1 MFGRIWTLFI
11 ARNKEFYRDKATL
24 AWNFMFPFL
33 ILLGFSVI
41 FDEDDQV
48 LYKVG
53 VIASVEQGTS
63 AAGGAVAEIQ
73 YKTFLK
79 SSFVEFIEFKTK
91 DSALEK
97 LTHHR
102 LDMVI
107 DSRSKEYWISESS
120 PKGYMTEKLLH
131 ACAAVPQGVFEKQAI
146 SGREIPYTEW
156 LFPGILGMNMMFNAL
171 FGVGFVVVR
180 YRKNGVLKRMS
191 VTPLRAYEFLVS
203 QILSRMFL
211 MLITTL
217 ILFVGCMMIFD
228 FECKGS
234 YLLLLGIFALGGF
247 SLVAIGFLVACRS
260 SSEEFANGMLNFISW
275 PMMMLSEVWFSLEG
289 AHPWVIHF
297 SKLLPLTPLIDGARK
312 IMNDGVGLWDLKYHI
327 GVMAVTSIV
336 FIALGSVLFKWQED

>member
-1 MFGRIWTLFI
+1 MFGRIWTLFV

-33 ILLGFSVI
+33 ILVGFSVI
-41 FDEDDQV
+41 FGEEDQI

-53 VIASVEQGTS
+53 VVGSLDQVTS
-63 AAGGAVAEIQ
+63 ADAGDPANIQ
-73 YKTFLK
+73 YGSFLK
-79 SSFVEFIEFKTK
+79 SSFVEFIEFKSKNT
-91 DSALEK
+91 ALEK
-97 LTHHR
+97 LNHHR
-102 LDMVI
+102 IDMVI
-107 DSRSKEYWISESS
+107 DPQAKEYWVSESS
-120 PKGYMTEKLLH
+120 PKGYMTEKLLY
-131 ACAAVPQGVFEKQAI
+131 ASASASEGVFDKQSV

-191 VTPLRAYEFLVS
+191 VTPLRAYEFLIAQV
-203 QILSRMFL
+203 LSRMFL

-234 YLLLLGIFALGGF
+234 YALLLGVFALGGF
-247 SLVAIGFLVACRS
+247 CLVAIGFLVASRS
-260 SSEEFANGMLNFISW
+260 SSEEFANGLLNFISW
-275 PMMMLSEVWFSLEG
+275 PMMLLSEVWFSLEG
-289 AHPWVIHF
+289 APPWVQYF
-297 SKLLPLTPLIDGARK
+297 SKLLPLTPLVDGARK
-312 IMNDGVGLWDLKYHI
+312 IMNDGAGLWDLKYHI
-327 GVMAVTSIV
+327 AVMTITSIV